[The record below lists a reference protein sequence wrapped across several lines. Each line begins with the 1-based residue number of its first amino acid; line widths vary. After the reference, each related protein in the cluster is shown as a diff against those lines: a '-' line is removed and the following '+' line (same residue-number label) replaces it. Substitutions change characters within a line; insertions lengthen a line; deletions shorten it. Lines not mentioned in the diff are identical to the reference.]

1 MKRKNGFIAIS
12 LLYSFFLCFI
22 ALMMGLLANY
32 SHSYLI
38 LSKLNEPLTYT
49 NNSLKSTFLSAY
61 PPIVD
66 GTVDFSKFVP
76 SASGNSGQSGLYISE
91 DDDGTSYYL
100 RGEIS
105 NNYVDIGTTFQ
116 ETLSLYTLTDTSG
129 KQYTYNNE
137 LDARAKCDDFFS
149 DESECH
155 ITVETQVTGGPLLWR
170 IVRINGDN
178 TIRLIADYG
187 VGVSAF
193 NNSNNSNFSGSSIE
207 DALEEWYT
215 MTIVRP
221 GLGNL
226 IAEASYCNNTSNSI
240 SSYSPSLEC
249 RGNSLK
255 LKVGLL
261 SADELVMA
269 GIVSENPSS
278 KISFNNYLYSSTSSE
293 EKESYAWWTMS
304 PYTSSAIYAAYA
316 AGNSGIISY
325 NTDENYV
332 VIRPV
337 INLKAEVEII
347 DGNGTSER
355 PYRIYL
361 SS

>member
-1 MKRKNGFIAIS
+1 
-12 LLYSFFLCFI
+12 
-22 ALMMGLLANY
+22 
-32 SHSYLI
+32 
-38 LSKLNEPLTYT
+38 
-49 NNSLKSTFLSAY
+49 
-61 PPIVD
+61 
-66 GTVDFSKFVP
+66 
-76 SASGNSGQSGLYISE
+76 
-91 DDDGTSYYL
+91 
-100 RGEIS
+100 
-105 NNYVDIGTTFQ
+105 
-116 ETLSLYTLTDTSG
+116 
-129 KQYTYNNE
+129 
-137 LDARAKCDDFFS
+137 
-149 DESECH
+149 
-155 ITVETQVTGGPLLWR
+155 
-170 IVRINGDN
+170 
-178 TIRLIADYG
+178 
-187 VGVSAF
+187 
-193 NNSNNSNFSGSSIE
+193 
-207 DALEEWYT
+207 